1 MTLQMLAQIPLLGV
15 TGWQLARAMPVR
27 WQNAIDRWNHQ
38 GITGLVL
45 VSLMGLIWALPK
57 AMDAA
62 LDDSFVMLAKFLSVP
77 LLIGL
82 PLALSWPKMGF
93 VVRGV
98 FLSEIVA
105 SCFRMGWL
113 YLISPIRLCNNY
125 LLDDQ
130 QRLGKYLVAIGV
142 AIMLILAW
150 KLMWG
155 RINIEIGRA
164 HV

>member
-62 LDDSFVMLAKFLSVP
+62 LDDSFVMLTKFISVP
-77 LLIGL
+77 MLLGL
-82 PLALSWPKMGF
+82 PLALSWPERGF
-93 VVRGV
+93 CVRCG
-98 FLSEIVA
+98 F
-105 SCFRMGWL
+105 FMRM
-113 YLISPIRLCNNY
+113 
-125 LLDDQ
+125 
-130 QRLGKYLVAIGV
+130 VT
-142 AIMLILAW
+142 
-150 KLMWG
+150 
-155 RINIEIGRA
+155 
-164 HV
+164 